1 MCQKRENKIKE
12 KRKEFHQLQI
22 HNTNRRDK
30 KQRTVYIN
38 KTHSRK
44 VENQKLALDH
54 IQEQSIYMVSMI
66 KTTKFTR
73 NR

>member
-44 VENQKLALDH
+44 VEN
-54 IQEQSIYMVSMI
+54 
-66 KTTKFTR
+66 
-73 NR
+73 